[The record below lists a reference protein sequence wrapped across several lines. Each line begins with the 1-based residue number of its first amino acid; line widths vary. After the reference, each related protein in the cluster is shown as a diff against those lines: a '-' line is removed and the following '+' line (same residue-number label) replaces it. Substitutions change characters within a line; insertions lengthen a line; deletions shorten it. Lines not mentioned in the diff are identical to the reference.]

1 MARLT
6 KERKTLNSARG
17 EEAVPDLVDAIMS
30 NLRAVVDEYLAA
42 FAYILP
48 RAIGMVFV
56 LVLGWLLGRLLG
68 KAVAAVVKLS
78 KADDALKGTPV
89 GSYLAKAGYSLS
101 TLMDL
106 LTRIA
111 VYLFSIAVA
120 IRILRVPEAFAL
132 AQSLFDV
139 VGRIVI
145 GTAVFTV
152 GLLIVEKVFDIAAK
166 ILVGEGGRTPLALSP
181 RSRLPRSAGSCCSL
195 LGRWSGFDAS
205 GALCVGVRAGSWNR
219 PRSGHRRGSASGV
232 QRGATGA
239 REKP

>member
-1 MARLT
+1 M
-6 KERKTLNSARG
+6 
-17 EEAVPDLVDAIMS
+17 PDLIEAIMS

-42 FAYILP
+42 FTYILP
-48 RAIGMVFV
+48 RAVGMVFV
-56 LVLGWLLGRLLG
+56 LVLGWLMGRLLG
-68 KAVAAVVKLS
+68 KAVAAVVRLS

-101 TLMDL
+101 SLMDL

-120 IRILRVPEAFAL
+120 IRILKVPEAFAL

-152 GLLIVEKVFDIAAK
+152 GLLIVEKVFGIAAK
-166 ILVGEGGRTPLALSP
+166 ILAGESGQVPLALS
-181 RSRLPRSAGSCCSL
+181 LVHAL
-195 LGRWSGFDAS
+195 LVLLVIAAAF
-205 GALCVGVRAGSWNR
+205 
-219 PRSGHRRGSASGV
+219 SASGV
-232 QRGATGA
+232 DLSPLAHFASAFAQGVGIGLGVAVVVIAVATFREELLEFAKNLRGLGT
-239 REKP
+239 R

>member
-1 MARLT
+1 
-6 KERKTLNSARG
+6 
-17 EEAVPDLVDAIMS
+17 VPDLVDAIMS

-56 LVLGWLLGRLLG
+56 LVLGWLMGRLLG
-68 KAVAAVVKLS
+68 KAVAAIVKLS

-89 GSYLAKAGYSLS
+89 GSYLTKAGYSLS

-120 IRILRVPEAFAL
+120 IRILKVPEAFAL

-139 VGRIVI
+139 VGGIVI

-152 GLLIVEKVFDIAAK
+152 GLLIGEKVVGIAAK
-166 ILVGEGGRTPLALSP
+166 ILVGEGGRTPLALS
-181 RSRLPRSAGSCCSL
+181 LVHVLLALLVVAAAFSAAGVDLAPLEKFVSAFAQGVGIGLGVAIVVVVLAVFREEL
-195 LGRWSGFDAS
+195 LGLAKNLRELSG
-205 GALCVGVRAGSWNR
+205 NR
-219 PRSGHRRGSASGV
+219 KAETRI
-232 QRGATGA
+232 
-239 REKP
+239 